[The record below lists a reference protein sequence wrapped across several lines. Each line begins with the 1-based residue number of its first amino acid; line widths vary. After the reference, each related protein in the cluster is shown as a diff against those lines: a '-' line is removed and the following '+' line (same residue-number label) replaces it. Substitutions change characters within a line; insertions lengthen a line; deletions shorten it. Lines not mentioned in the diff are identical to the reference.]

1 VERYYRSRAFEKL
14 TARSRPNYRHSFK
27 IILDI
32 ELKDGRRAG
41 ALHLAQL
48 SAAFAD
54 KVYAKV
60 LLRGPRQAALCI
72 ALMRR
77 AWRVVHRLHQKV
89 VPANNPWVGVIQA
102 KGIAEEINPASRE
115 EAFALSKAIS
125 DRGHSHLAAVP
136 IICFE
141 WLQRP
146 ENVLAGHLSW
156 GDIRPA
162 DAPRHVR
169 INHHKT
175 GRKVLQPL
183 EDAQGR
189 LFPELEDY
197 LARLPRLGLAVVLTP
212 STKGKPRPY
221 SFSYAKRIRT

>member
-1 VERYYRSRAFEKL
+1 VRKVGILWPLAESDRRTDGERPHSNNPFE
-14 TARSRPNYRHSFK
+14 NW
-27 IILDI
+27 
-32 ELKDGRRAG
+32 GG
-41 ALHLAQL
+41 
-48 SAAFAD
+48 
-54 KVYAKV
+54 
-60 LLRGPRQAALCI
+60 
-72 ALMRR
+72 
-77 AWRVVHRLHQKV
+77 WRVKTSRLTHAV
-89 VPANNPWVGVIQA
+89 QA
-102 KGIAEEINPASRE
+102 KGVSEEITPASRE
-115 EAFALSKAIS
+115 EAFALSKAIA

-183 EDAQGR
+183 EDAQDR
-189 LFPELEDY
+189 
-197 LARLPRLGLAVVLTP
+197 V
-212 STKGKPRPY
+212 
-221 SFSYAKRIRT
+221 